1 MRTADVDELLFL
13 SIKFLDNFV
22 HQVIDKANEDMRI
35 KIYILI
41 ALLLST
47 MNYVAAKRVS
57 TTKISETNCAGVNTK
72 IERLNSQL
80 RAGYKVK
87 QGEVWK
93 AKLRKLKKQRY
104 ACRKKNFST
113 R

>member
-1 MRTADVDELLFL
+1 MKVKAILL
-13 SIKFLDNFV
+13 ITIV
-22 HQVIDKANEDMRI
+22 
-35 KIYILI
+35 
-41 ALLLST
+41 LST
-47 MNYVAAKRVS
+47 MNYDAAKRTN
-57 TTKISETNCAGVNTK
+57 TTKISETNCTGVNTK

-93 AKLRKLKKQRY
+93 VKLRKLKKKRY

>member
-1 MRTADVDELLFL
+1 MKIKLLL
-13 SIKFLDNFV
+13 
-22 HQVIDKANEDMRI
+22 
-35 KIYILI
+35 LI
-41 ALLLST
+41 ILLLST
-47 MNYVAAKRVS
+47 MHYNAAKRGS
-57 TTKISETNCAGVNTK
+57 TTKVSETNCTGIDTK

-93 AKLRKLKKQRY
+93 AKLRKLKKRRY
-104 ACRKKNFST
+104 ACKKKRFST